1 MHIIVAV
8 TDVVLCHIFACSY
21 LKQSWD
27 NIAIK

>member
-21 LKQSWD
+21 LKQS
-27 NIAIK
+27 